1 MTMKTLLLLFVAFLL
16 ILATLQTNAETHV
29 LTVQAANYHRL
40 SRTESTPGRKLN
52 AGASHDSVNSDVVAA
67 SAETTAVSNSDTAD
81 TDDHEANPSYR
92 GNINGTNSPSSSSTD
107 THRYYS
113 DDRKPPEA
121 NYRTRRRELNICA

>member
-16 ILATLQTNAETHV
+16 ILATLQTNAETHA
-29 LTVQAANYHRL
+29 LTVQANYRLL

-52 AGASHDSVNSDVVAA
+52 AGASHDSVNNDVVSA
-67 SAETTAVSNSDTAD
+67 SAETTTAVANSDTAD

-92 GNINGTNSPSSSSTD
+92 GNINGTNSPSSSTD

-113 DDRKPPEA
+113 DDRKPPA
-121 NYRTRRRELNICA
+121 RS